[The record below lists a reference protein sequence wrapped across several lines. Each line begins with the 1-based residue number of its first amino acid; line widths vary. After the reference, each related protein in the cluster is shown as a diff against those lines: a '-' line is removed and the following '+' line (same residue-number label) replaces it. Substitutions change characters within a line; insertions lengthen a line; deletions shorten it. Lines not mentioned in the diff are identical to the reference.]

1 MVQPK
6 YSPEE
11 ALEKMKLMMKYD
23 SSKTLNENRQII
35 SEQPSPVAVGAVTGG
50 ALTGGALAG
59 GAAAASAAAT
69 AAGGAGTLAGLTA
82 GGGALL
88 SVGILGPAA
97 VVAVAAYGLYKLVD
111 WMANG
116 DKGREGFA
124 QVISVCKAPGASKLV
139 PKMSKSEIRNIAY
152 SIEDAKGNWN
162 DDEDAIVASLQ
173 KIESIADLCALDKK
187 VTGGLLQF
195 LDDLTDSPDEWK
207 MFTRPLAG
215 MIEDTEIVLT
225 PEDQEKAKKKTD
237 GGGSGYKPCSGTY
250 SKGCKS
256 DVIAKVQGCLG
267 LVTDGKFGPKTQGA
281 LSGKGFTTFTDA
293 DVTKICSTTPKDEFD
308 TQVDADNVDDILN
321 N

>member
-35 SEQPSPVAVGAVTGG
+35 SEQPSPGEVGAVTGG

-59 GAAAASAAAT
+59 GAAAAANAAGL
-69 AAGGAGTLAGLTA
+69 AGGAGTLAGLSA

-97 VVAVAAYGLYKLVD
+97 VGAVAAYGLYKLVD
-111 WMANG
+111 WMVNG
-116 DKGREGFA
+116 DKGKDGFA
-124 QVISVCKAPGASKLV
+124 QVISVCQAPGVSKLV
-139 PKMSKSEIRNIAY
+139 PKMSKSEIRTLAFQ
-152 SIEDAKGNWN
+152 IEDAKGNWN
-162 DDEDAIVASLQ
+162 DDEDAIVSTLQ
-173 KIESIADLCALDKK
+173 KVESIPDLCALDKK
-187 VTGGLLQF
+187 VTGGLLKF

-225 PEDQEKAKKKTD
+225 PEEQKKTD
-237 GGGSGYKPCSGTY
+237 GGNSGGGYKSCSGTY

-267 LVTDGKFGPKTQGA
+267 LVTDGKFGPKTQAA

-293 DVTKICSTTPKDEFD
+293 DVTKICEKAVVEPEISGEEERINGNDF
-308 TQVDADNVDDILN
+308 
-321 N
+321 